1 MVSSLCLV
9 LSRVKNY
16 LQFFLTACMLRAM
29 DSKIMG
35 RMGGLKRAKQLTKAR
50 RREIARG
57 AASARWAKKK
67 KRGRAGRPVL
77 K

>member
-1 MVSSLCLV
+1 
-9 LSRVKNY
+9 
-16 LQFFLTACMLRAM
+16 M

-57 AASARWAKKK
+57 AALARWAKKK

>member
-1 MVSSLCLV
+1 
-9 LSRVKNY
+9 
-16 LQFFLTACMLRAM
+16 M

-35 RMGGLKRAKQLTKAR
+35 RMGGLKRAKKLTKAR

-57 AASARWAKKK
+57 AALARWSKPK
-67 KRGRAGRPVL
+67 KRRVGGPAA

>member
-1 MVSSLCLV
+1 
-9 LSRVKNY
+9 
-16 LQFFLTACMLRAM
+16 M

-35 RMGGLKRAKQLTKAR
+35 RMGGLKRAKKLTKAR

-57 AASARWAKKK
+57 AALARWKKTK
-67 KRGRAGRPVL
+67 KRRAGRPVS